1 MSFLHAM
8 HCRTDGIRVTEP
20 VKWRSLEGIA
30 GVYWVA
36 EGRPGATGYYLS
48 PDPRIVVFFNDV
60 SAHIR
65 MCNHEGRPP
74 SHYRPMS
81 RAIYVPAG
89 MPLWTGFTAMHR
101 FSHLDLHVHRDR
113 LLRFLAPSL
122 GGSAARAA
130 LCRPAESSDVGAI
143 ETLARLLVEEL
154 SHPARRHGVYSESLV
169 GSIAAALLDIPGES
183 GAIESGET
191 ESRGLAAAQM
201 DRLVARIEVEGGRRL
216 TVAEMAATVGLS
228 ESWFTSLFKATTGQ
242 TPLQWQL
249 ARRIALAKQLL
260 LRADLTIA
268 GVASQLGFTD
278 QAHFTKAFRQVAAQT
293 PAAWRQT
300 QRAAGGGR

>member
-1 MSFLHAM
+1 MQ
-8 HCRTDGIRVTEP
+8 CRTEGIRGTEP
-20 VKWRSLEGIA
+20 VKWRSLDGIA

-74 SHYRPMS
+74 SHYRPMT

-89 MPLWTGFTAMHR
+89 MPLWTDFTAMHR

-113 LLRFLAPSL
+113 LLRFLGPSL

-130 LCRPAESSDVGAI
+130 LCRPAEITDAGPI
-143 ETLARLLVEEL
+143 ETLARLLVGEL
-154 SHPARRHGVYSESLV
+154 SHPARHGVYSESLV
-169 GSIAAALLDIPGES
+169 GSIAAALLDIPVES

-191 ESRGLAAAQM
+191 DGRGLTGAQM
-201 DRLVARIEVEGGRRL
+201 DRLVARIEAEGGRRL

-278 QAHFTKAFRQVAAQT
+278 QAHFTKAFRQIAAET

-300 QRAAGGGR
+300 HRAGGRER

>member
-1 MSFLHAM
+1 MQ
-8 HCRTDGIRVTEP
+8 CRTEGIRVTEP
-20 VKWRSLEGIA
+20 VKWRSLDGIA

-74 SHYRPMS
+74 SHYRPMT

-89 MPLWTGFTAMHR
+89 VPLWTDFTAMHR

-130 LCRPAESSDVGAI
+130 LCRPAEITDAGPI
-143 ETLARLLVEEL
+143 ETLARLLVGEL
-154 SHPARRHGVYSESLV
+154 THPARHGVYSESLV
-169 GSIAAALLDIPGES
+169 GSIAAALLDIPVES
-183 GAIESGET
+183 GATGSGET
-191 ESRGLAAAQM
+191 DGRGLAASQM
-201 DRLVARIEVEGGRRL
+201 DRLVARIAAEGGRRL

-249 ARRIALAKQLL
+249 AHRIALAKQLL

-278 QAHFTKAFRQVAAQT
+278 QAHFTKAFRQVAAET

-300 QRAAGGGR
+300 HRATGRER